1 MKRVVI
7 IGGGFAG
14 TYAAKKLQRD
24 FNVTII
30 DCKDYFEF
38 TPGIL
43 RTITEPE
50 HLNKIQILHKDYLK
64 KAKFICGH
72 VSEVGK
78 NFVKIKNKIIS
89 FDYLIIAS
97 GSRYESPIKEQD
109 VLSSARTKEVLDYN
123 FKLKKAKRVTI
134 IGGGLVG
141 VELASEITSR
151 FKEKEITIIQADEKI
166 MPRSSERSIK
176 YAKEFLEKSKV
187 KIIYD
192 EKAIKKENNSLI
204 TNKGTK
210 IKYDLAFLCT
220 GIKANSEFMK
230 KNFSKLINEKDQIKV
245 NDFLQMEGFNNIFV
259 AGDVSSVLE
268 EKLAQVARY
277 HAQYIVKNI
286 KALEKN
292 KELKKYSKKKRVI
305 VISLGKYNGIF
316 EYGNFILTGLIPS
329 IMKSMI
335 EKRIMLEYKLSSILA
350 KLKAK

>member
-1 MKRVVI
+1 
-7 IGGGFAG
+7 
-14 TYAAKKLQRD
+14 
-24 FNVTII
+24 
-30 DCKDYFEF
+30 
-38 TPGIL
+38 
-43 RTITEPE
+43 
-50 HLNKIQILHKDYLK
+50 
-64 KAKFICGH
+64 
-72 VSEVGK
+72 
-78 NFVKIKNKIIS
+78 
-89 FDYLIIAS
+89 
-97 GSRYESPIKEQD
+97 
-109 VLSSARTKEVLDYN
+109 
-123 FKLKKAKRVTI
+123 
-134 IGGGLVG
+134 
-141 VELASEITSR
+141 
-151 FKEKEITIIQADEKI
+151 